1 MQIITSPSKTQ
12 HFNGREYSDYS
23 LPRLQKKTKP
33 LIDLLKRMSREEL
46 ALLLHTSDKLTD
58 ASYRRIH
65 GLTTKVT
72 LQNASQA
79 LFTYQGDAYSA
90 ITADRYSNEELG
102 HAQRHLFILSALHGI
117 LRPLDLIQ
125 PYRLEMASS
134 LTVDGSQN
142 LYQYWRDPVTEIL
155 NASLAEDSD
164 RTLINLAS
172 TEYSKVVDKQ
182 ELSGTIITISFKER
196 QQGKYRAIPIHA
208 KRARGLMVHY
218 VISRRIAEPLMLREF
233 CEDGYQFC
241 AAESTEREW
250 VFHRES

>member
-23 LPRLQKKTKP
+23 LPRLQKKTKT
-33 LIDLLKRMSREEL
+33 LIDLLKKMSREEL
-46 ALLLHTSDKLTD
+46 ALLLHTSEKLTD
-58 ASYRRIH
+58 VSYRRIH
-65 GLTTKVT
+65 SLTTKVT

-90 ITADRYSNEELG
+90 ITADRYSDEELS

-125 PYRLEMASS
+125 PYRLEMATPLAIDSN
-134 LTVDGSQN
+134 QN

-155 NASLAEDSD
+155 KADLAKDNE
-164 RTLINLAS
+164 RTLIILAS
-172 TEYSKVVDKQ
+172 TEYAKLVDKK
-182 ELSGTIITISFKER
+182 EFSGAIITISFKER
-196 QQGKYRAIPIHA
+196 QQGRYRTIPVYA

-218 VISRRIAEPLMLREF
+218 VISKRISDPLLLRDF
-233 CEDGYQFC
+233 REDGYGYC
-241 AAESTEREW
+241 ATESTEREW
-250 VFHRES
+250 VFCRKS